1 MRFIHPFP
9 ASQLSSDD
17 LLCAVSAWLTP
28 PIDDEAGNAGA
39 DCSSTTVPMVFSHDE
54 WFVQCVPT
62 LGELLGKLL
71 LREEHQ
77 QQQWNEECQVL
88 RYLLGLTVRIPMRT
102 RSREEMQLFIVLRL
116 KTYYIIHFIFYDVFG
131 TLLCCS
137 SQPTQE
143 RPRRLA
149 QKTLVVLLKRFE
161 PVAQFLLLSRLFQL
175 LLLRAIPLS
184 NPEYEPQLL
193 AWLVD
198 IYRTKC
204 YAREEQ
210 DDEGSSAAS
219 IAELFQAQLC
229 HFYSQIREI
238 VFDDPLASVNFYTS
252 VCLLLTAHALHR
264 QRLTLLRNVG
274 PSWVCRVREQL
285 RDWRSMDEANKR
297 LQQRS
302 HNDDDMAIKQMI
314 TTDEQQKQGRLNM
327 LAFQLEEAGRR
338 CDEALNVH
346 VEREKSL

>member
-39 DCSSTTVPMVFSHDE
+39 DCSSTTTVPMVFSHDE
-54 WFVQCVPT
+54 WFVQCVPA

-71 LREEHQ
+71 LRDEHQ

-88 RYLLGLTVRIPMRT
+88 RYLLGLAVRIPMRT
-102 RSREEMQLFIVLRL
+102 RSREEMRLFI
-116 KTYYIIHFIFYDVFG
+116 
-131 TLLCCS
+131 
-137 SQPTQE
+137 PTHE

-175 LLLRAIPLS
+175 LFLRAIPLS

-210 DDEGSSAAS
+210 DEGSSAAI

-264 QRLTLLRNVG
+264 HRLTLLRNVG
-274 PSWVCRVREQL
+274 PSWVCRIREQL
-285 RDWRSMDEANKR
+285 RDWRSMDEANKI
-297 LQQRS
+297 LQQQQQRRS
-302 HNDDDMAIKQMI
+302 QNNGDDDMAIEQMI

-327 LAFQLEEAGRR
+327 LAFQLEEAARR
-338 CDEALNVH
+338 CDEALNH
-346 VEREKSL
+346 V